1 MTKVHTP
8 TFLNRTRATPTFPH
22 IELAGFLAELTST
35 RAMNERLRALELQHL
50 QSRCQNSLPRRWTTP
65 IFQLVAAQRA
75 VAAHPDTELV
85 GKGGSPLGNW
95 PKFSKVSSTRRPER
109 PSPEGGPCATLAQP
123 HCTAWYHPDFLE
135 PSRNMEESSLVPT
148 RVQIAFGTLLSRS
161 TKAAGIRLQP
171 GVAVSPHPHKRC
183 LMPFRPLCN
192 AGIRVSTPPSR
203 AGLAATRDAVEIPR
217 VH

>member
-22 IELAGFLAELTST
+22 IELAGFLAELTVTST

-75 VAAHPDTELV
+75 VAAHPDPELV

-95 PKFSKVSSTRRPER
+95 PKFSKVSSTRRPNGLLVR
-109 PSPEGGPCATLAQP
+109 GALAP
-123 HCTAWYHPDFLE
+123 LWHNHTVYMVPPGF
-135 PSRNMEESSLVPT
+135 SL
-148 RVQIAFGTLLSRS
+148 
-161 TKAAGIRLQP
+161 
-171 GVAVSPHPHKRC
+171 
-183 LMPFRPLCN
+183 PFS
-192 AGIRVSTPPSR
+192 V
-203 AGLAATRDAVEIPR
+203 
-217 VH
+217 